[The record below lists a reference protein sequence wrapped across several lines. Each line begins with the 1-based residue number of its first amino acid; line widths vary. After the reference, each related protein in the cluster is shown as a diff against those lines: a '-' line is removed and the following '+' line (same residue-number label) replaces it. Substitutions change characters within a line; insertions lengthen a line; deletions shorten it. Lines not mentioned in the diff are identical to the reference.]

1 MVRQSTSRTRIRIR
15 QSNAIRSICMY
26 IVRLRDD
33 KLKITKT
40 YPSNLNI
47 NINCIKKKNG
57 VVYLIVKYQSFYD

>member
-1 MVRQSTSRTRIRIR
+1 MVRQSTSRTLIRIR
-15 QSNAIRSICMY
+15 QSSAIRSIY

-47 NINCIKKKNG
+47 NINCIKKKNR
-57 VVYLIVKYQSFYD
+57 VVYSIVRYQSFYD